1 MWVAQITEPLDAQD
15 ETSAVHRR
23 MRILANRFPQYQ
35 FSVMM
40 SSKPFVICKPVDD
53 TIMMP
58 GDEGQERE
66 ILQFII
72 GALIDDIIDEE

>member
-1 MWVAQITEPLDAQD
+1 MWVAQITEPVEDFNQR
-15 ETSAVHRR
+15 EQ
-23 MRILANRFPQYQ
+23 MKFLARRFPQYQ

-40 SSKPFVICKPVDD
+40 SAKPFIICKPIDA

-72 GALIDDIIDEE
+72 GALVDDIIDE